1 MLPSTC
7 REKTDS
13 VSSLAWF
20 RWNGNRGQCQNFQ
33 PYISRDVNVVTL
45 TLMWRLNTVNSR
57 LADTPLLR
65 TLAITDKFQIPGESY
80 RGLTENNSRYYGLSL
95 LRNYGHFCGTNIT
108 ILLFSLSMKR
118 TLKSSHVTSLR
129 KMAVCSSSFV
139 NAHFKIVWKV
149 YFLVRPV
156 RLLSCRLFGFFTSA
170 CAFSF

>member
-1 MLPSTC
+1 MSAINLL
-7 REKTDS
+7 
-13 VSSLAWF
+13 VS
-20 RWNGNRGQCQNFQ
+20 C
-33 PYISRDVNVVTL
+33 
-45 TLMWRLNTVNSR
+45 TVNSR

-170 CAFSF
+170 CAFSFFSFSSRCYVFIRNGN

>member
-1 MLPSTC
+1 MPRTPLVRSTC
-7 REKTDS
+7 WVKNS
-13 VSSLAWF
+13 QS
-20 RWNGNRGQCQNFQ
+20 
-33 PYISRDVNVVTL
+33 
-45 TLMWRLNTVNSR
+45 TVNSR

-170 CAFSF
+170 CAFSFFSFSSRCYVFIRNGN

>member
-1 MLPSTC
+1 MFTC
-7 REKTDS
+7 RRITSILPRKCSRLTPQH
-13 VSSLAWF
+13 
-20 RWNGNRGQCQNFQ
+20 NRSNKRNL
-33 PYISRDVNVVTL
+33 I
-45 TLMWRLNTVNSR
+45 TVNSR